1 MVRYIYAIVAGSAV
15 VGLFVL
21 PFFYTPTH
29 HAALSRGQ
37 TAAAGDVEDG
47 YPVPMSFEEA
57 GLNEADYPDYDSYG
71 GGTKD
76 GYGSLKDGGGY
87 ADYGGYDDYTY
98 DTYYDNSY
106 DTYDPYY
113 EDEYYYREPSYSSY
127 GADTSQYIA
136 AGLSLVP
143 LILADSVSPQTRTT
157 YSYAPQ
163 QSVQYV
169 QPSYT
174 YTNSYVPVQS
184 GVGTYAVPAPIP
196 VTVPVTNTYASS
208 FGSVSVPDT
217 HYQQQTISVS
227 RPTGAPVVNPGG
239 SAVTIT
245 ESHSLGT
252 NNTVAYP
259 QAFSA
264 PQQIAYGSFVSQPT
278 RLVAPQQVTVSH
290 SQAETIGGAIGIDTS
305 VARKAPATCSLKAG
319 AVTLAR
325 GATTTITWKSTGATS
340 ASMPPFGA
348 VATEGSKIIS
358 VATTTTLTLS
368 VVGETGTTTCSVKLS
383 VDPNMC
389 APGCPPGF
397 VCTPIATS
405 TSATEKKPWYRF
417 W

>member
-1 MVRYIYAIVAGSAV
+1 MAFMRYVYAIVAGSAV
-15 VGLFVL
+15 VGLFAL
-21 PFFYTPTH
+21 PLFYTPAHKMT
-29 HAALSRGQ
+29 LSQGQ
-37 TAAAGDVEDG
+37 TAAPGDIVDG

-57 GLNEADYPDYDSYG
+57 GLNEAGYVDYDPG
-71 GGTKD
+71 GGSIKD

-87 ADYGGYDDYTY
+87 TEYDGYGEYAYDN
-98 DTYYDNSY
+98 YYDSY
-106 DTYDPYY
+106 DTYY

-174 YTNSYVPVQS
+174 YTSSYVPVQS

-196 VTVPVTNTYASS
+196 VTVPTANTYAPS
-208 FGSVSVPDT
+208 FGS
-217 HYQQQTISVS
+217 ISVS
-227 RPTGAPVVNPGG
+227 DTTYREQPTVSVTRPTGPSVVTSGG
-239 SAVTIT
+239 SAVRIT
-245 ESHSLGT
+245 ESHSLGNT
-252 NNTVAYP
+252 NTIAYP
-259 QAFSA
+259 ESFSA

-278 RLVAPQQVTVSH
+278 RLAAPQQVSVSNSYTETV
-290 SQAETIGGAIGIDTS
+290 GGAIGIDTS
-305 VARKAPATCSLKAG
+305 AARSAPITCSLKAS
-319 AVTLAR
+319 ALTLAR
-325 GATTTITWKSTGATS
+325 GATTTITWKSSGAKS
-340 ASMPPFGA
+340 ANMPPFGA
-348 VATEGSKIIS
+348 VDLEGSKVVS
-358 VATTTTLTLS
+358 VATTTTLTLT
-368 VVGETGTTTCSVKLS
+368 VVGEGGTNTCSVKLS
-383 VDPNMC
+383 VDPTMC

-405 TSATEKKPWYRF
+405 TSAEKKPWYRF